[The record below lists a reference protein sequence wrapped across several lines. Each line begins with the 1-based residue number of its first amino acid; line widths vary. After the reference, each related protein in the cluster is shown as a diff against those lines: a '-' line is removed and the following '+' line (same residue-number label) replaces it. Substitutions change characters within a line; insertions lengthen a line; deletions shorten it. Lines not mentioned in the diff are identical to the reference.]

1 MSLIKRY
8 PWVVAA
14 LLVGIAG
21 LSLGSLASGE
31 ATRWLVTGFAALV
44 ALWQGTGMV
53 RSILGGHWGLDI
65 LAVTA
70 IVATLMVGEYWASL
84 LIVLMLTGGEAL
96 EDAAAHRAQREL
108 TSLFSRVPQIAHRI
122 SQDGSIVDVS
132 AVDVCV
138 GDRILVK
145 PSELVPVDGSL
156 ESENGQFNESSLTGE
171 SLPADRLRG
180 DTILSGSLNGQRA
193 VEIMATKVAADSEY
207 QRIVSLVQAAANSK
221 APLVRLADRYAIPF
235 TVLAYGIAIVA
246 WIYSGDPVRFA
257 EVLVVATP
265 CPLLI
270 AAPVA
275 FMGGMSRAAKAGVV
289 IKDAGA
295 LERLAK
301 VRTVAFDKTGT
312 LTHGEPE
319 VIAIEPR
326 GAMTSADELLGLVA
340 SAEQYSS
347 HVLARAIVEDA
358 KARGIAL
365 QEASHA
371 EEVATHGVS
380 AKFGSHSVLVG
391 KSLFVGETV
400 GEIELYVVEPGETVV
415 YVGVDDAYAG
425 YVVLRDVLRLEARSA
440 LDQLRA
446 LGVSRTLIV
455 SGDGQDTTSHI
466 AHEVG
471 ISEAHGGCL
480 PQDKVRLIESLTPKS
495 VMMIGDGVNDAPVL
509 AVSDVG
515 VAMGAK
521 GSTAASESA
530 DIVIMVD
537 NLSVVP
543 RALEIGQTTIRIALQ
558 SIWLG
563 IIISVGLMV
572 LAAFGFLPAIFGALL
587 QEVVDLVAILG
598 ALRALREKPTKRV
611 RASEL
616 VSAEN

>member
-31 ATRWLVTGFAALV
+31 VTRWLVTGFAALV

-70 IVATLMVGEYWASL
+70 IVATLVVGEYWASL

-132 AVDVCV
+132 AVDVRV

>member
-31 ATRWLVTGFAALV
+31 VTRWLVTGFAALV

>member
-14 LLVGIAG
+14 VLVGIAG

-31 ATRWLVTGFAALV
+31 VTRWLVTGFAALV
-44 ALWQGTGMV
+44 ALWQGIEMV

-156 ESENGQFNESSLTGE
+156 ESDNGQFNESSLTGE

>member
-31 ATRWLVTGFAALV
+31 VTRWLVTGFAALV

-70 IVATLMVGEYWASL
+70 IVATLVVGEYWASL

>member
-31 ATRWLVTGFAALV
+31 VTRWLVTGFAALV
-44 ALWQGTGMV
+44 ALWQGIGMV
-53 RSILGGHWGLDI
+53 RSILSGHWGLDI

-70 IVATLMVGEYWASL
+70 IVATLVVGEYWASL

-122 SQDGSIVDVS
+122 SEDGSIVDIS
-132 AVDVCV
+132 AVDVRV

-400 GEIELYVVEPGETVV
+400 GEIEPYVVEPGETVV

>member
-1 MSLIKRY
+1 LSLIKRY

-31 ATRWLVTGFAALV
+31 VTRWLVTGFAALV

-235 TVLAYGIAIVA
+235 TVLA
-246 WIYSGDPVRFA
+246 
-257 EVLVVATP
+257 
-265 CPLLI
+265 
-270 AAPVA
+270 
-275 FMGGMSRAAKAGVV
+275 
-289 IKDAGA
+289 
-295 LERLAK
+295 
-301 VRTVAFDKTGT
+301 
-312 LTHGEPE
+312 
-319 VIAIEPR
+319 
-326 GAMTSADELLGLVA
+326 
-340 SAEQYSS
+340 
-347 HVLARAIVEDA
+347 
-358 KARGIAL
+358 
-365 QEASHA
+365 
-371 EEVATHGVS
+371 
-380 AKFGSHSVLVG
+380 
-391 KSLFVGETV
+391 
-400 GEIELYVVEPGETVV
+400 
-415 YVGVDDAYAG
+415 
-425 YVVLRDVLRLEARSA
+425 
-440 LDQLRA
+440 
-446 LGVSRTLIV
+446 
-455 SGDGQDTTSHI
+455 
-466 AHEVG
+466 
-471 ISEAHGGCL
+471 
-480 PQDKVRLIESLTPKS
+480 
-495 VMMIGDGVNDAPVL
+495 
-509 AVSDVG
+509 
-515 VAMGAK
+515 
-521 GSTAASESA
+521 
-530 DIVIMVD
+530 
-537 NLSVVP
+537 
-543 RALEIGQTTIRIALQ
+543 
-558 SIWLG
+558 
-563 IIISVGLMV
+563 
-572 LAAFGFLPAIFGALL
+572 
-587 QEVVDLVAILG
+587 
-598 ALRALREKPTKRV
+598 
-611 RASEL
+611 
-616 VSAEN
+616 